1 VRVEAYAHYVNKL
14 RQNVGLETWLYDVK
28 LWRHKQ
34 RTSNTNDTLD
44 NWMNAPMKIFCVRH
58 CLWRRVNLNLLTDM
72 AFQSNHKNASATHR
86 QFVKTTEWTPPWKFS
101 AYATA
106 CDVESIWIYW
116 PMWHFNPIIKMHLLP
131 TDNSL
136 SADCEQSSKT
146 AFALHQWPRL
156 HCAWKKKEKLLLV
169 FAGGCLDFLLT
180 RISEVRCRKSLPI
193 IVWALEGGRGDQD
206 PPGFWN
212 Y

>member
-1 VRVEAYAHYVNKL
+1 MHIMSTNFAKTLVWKHDYM
-14 RQNVGLETWLYDVK
+14 
-28 LWRHKQ
+28 
-34 RTSNTNDTLD
+34 TSNCDVIN
-44 NWMNAPMKIFCVRH
+44 
-58 CLWRRVNLNLLTDM
+58 
-72 AFQSNHKNASATHR
+72 SAHQIQMTPY
-86 QFVKTTEWTPPWKFS
+86 TTEWTPPWKFS

-116 PMWHFNPIIKMHLLP
+116 PIWHFNPIIKMHLLP